1 MILVREL
8 KRVLREG
15 EPVRRGSAPFLW
27 GQPTSV
33 EEAHRVELLPLQPL
47 PAVLT
52 VLALGSF
59 GAALVPGSR
68 SARCVRRG
76 LALGI
81 VAFYAWVVV

>member
-1 MILVREL
+1 M
-8 KRVLREG
+8 
-15 EPVRRGSAPFLW
+15 
-27 GQPTSV
+27 
-33 EEAHRVELLPLQPL
+33 ELLPLQPL